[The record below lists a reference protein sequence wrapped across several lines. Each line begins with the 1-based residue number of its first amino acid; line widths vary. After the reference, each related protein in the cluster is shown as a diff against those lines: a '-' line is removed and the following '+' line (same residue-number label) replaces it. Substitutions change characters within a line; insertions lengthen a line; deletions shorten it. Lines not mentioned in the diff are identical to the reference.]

1 MSSYARSL
9 VIAGGL
15 VGLLSIARAG
25 VRAT

>member
-9 VIAGGL
+9 VIAEALGL
-15 VGLLSIARAG
+15 ISIARAG